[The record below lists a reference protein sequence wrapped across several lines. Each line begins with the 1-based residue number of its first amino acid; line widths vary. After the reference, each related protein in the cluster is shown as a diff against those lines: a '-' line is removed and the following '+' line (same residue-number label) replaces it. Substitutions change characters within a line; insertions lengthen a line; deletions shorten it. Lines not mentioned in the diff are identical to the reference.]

1 MAAQK
6 SGMFR
11 QKALDLD
18 SAPAPPRYI
27 VLKRARGVEEE
38 AVESEENSDV
48 DEELFEKDTG
58 EDEVVTKVAKSS
70 EITGSSGD
78 V

>member
-1 MAAQK
+1 
-6 SGMFR
+6 MFR

-18 SAPAPPRYI
+18 STPAPPRYI
-27 VLKRARGVEEE
+27 VLKRNRGVEEE
-38 AVESEENSDV
+38 AVESEENLDV
-48 DEELFEKDTG
+48 DEELFGTNTG

>member
-1 MAAQK
+1 
-6 SGMFR
+6 MFR

-18 SAPAPPRYI
+18 STPAPPRYI
-27 VLKRARGVEEE
+27 VLKRNRGVEEE

-48 DEELFEKDTG
+48 NEELFENDTG

>member
-1 MAAQK
+1 
-6 SGMFR
+6 MFR

-18 SAPAPPRYI
+18 STPAPPRYI
-27 VLKRARGVEEE
+27 VLKRNRGVEEE
-38 AVESEENSDV
+38 AVESEENSDI

-58 EDEVVTKVAKSS
+58 EDEIVTKVAKSS
-70 EITGSSGD
+70 GSSGD

>member
-1 MAAQK
+1 MA
-6 SGMFR
+6 
-11 QKALDLD
+11 

-48 DEELFEKDTG
+48 DEELFENDTS

>member
-27 VLKRARGVEEE
+27 VLKRARGVEEK

-48 DEELFEKDTG
+48 DE
-58 EDEVVTKVAKSS
+58 
-70 EITGSSGD
+70 
-78 V
+78 